1 MHREDHCLA
10 CSHKIN
16 KRNKHI
22 ELTRHFLIYRIK
34 AQPTYSWNSV
44 KQQGNP
50 KISDRK
56 LQLSRKIYIT
66 LKLFEVE
73 TSFMVG
79 TVIADTVI
87 SLPFNKKKRA
97 ELKKKSKVNTRKKIE
112 SQPTKKKTNLS
123 VNKVSRRIKQ
133 TNKQIESSTPI

>member
-1 MHREDHCLA
+1 M
-10 CSHKIN
+10 
-16 KRNKHI
+16 
-22 ELTRHFLIYRIK
+22 
-34 AQPTYSWNSV
+34 
-44 KQQGNP
+44 
-50 KISDRK
+50 
-56 LQLSRKIYIT
+56 
-66 LKLFEVE
+66 KLFEVE